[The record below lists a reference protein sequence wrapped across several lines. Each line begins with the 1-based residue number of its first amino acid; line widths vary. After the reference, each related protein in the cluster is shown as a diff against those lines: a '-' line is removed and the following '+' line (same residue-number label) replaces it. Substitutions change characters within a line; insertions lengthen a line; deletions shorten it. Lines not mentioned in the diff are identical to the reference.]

1 MRRPVKLDLKMARY
15 LMVQK
20 MKRRKHFPF
29 VTMLEPLEACNL
41 RCIGCGRVIEYKDVI
56 ERRLS
61 VEESLA
67 AVHASGAPV
76 VSISGGEPLLHEQI
90 GDIVRAIVDEK
101 RFVYLCANGLLLR
114 EKLDL
119 FSPSPYFSF
128 VVHLDGT
135 KKIHD
140 YVTRHDGTY
149 EEAIAGIREALVRGF
164 RVNTNSTLFHGSDVE
179 DLHRLF
185 STLTEM
191 GIEGLMVS
199 PGYAYEDVSD
209 KELFLKR
216 QESIAVFRKVLD
228 PSRAFPFYNNPLYLD
243 FLRGER
249 EYDCAAWTTPTYTVL
264 GWRKPCYILADE
276 HTDDVEELFD
286 PKLWERYGPG
296 KDRRC
301 TNCMMHSSFEGASIL
316 KAFSH
321 PRDLLTVA
329 LEERRG

>member
-15 LMVQK
+15 LIAQK
-20 MKRRKHFPF
+20 AKRRRHFPF
-29 VTMLEPLEACNL
+29 VTMVEPLEACNL
-41 RCIGCGRVIEYKDVI
+41 RCISCGRVIEYKDVI

-61 VEESLA
+61 VEESLG
-67 AVHASGAPV
+67 AVHASGAQV

-101 RFVYLCANGLLLR
+101 RFIYLCTNGLLLR

-119 FSPSPYFSF
+119 FKPSPYLSF

-149 EEAIAGIREALVRGF
+149 EEAIAGIREALVQGF
-164 RVNTNSTLFHGSDVE
+164 RVNTNSTLFHDSNVE

-185 STLTEM
+185 FTLTEM

-199 PGYAYEDVSD
+199 PGYAYQDVSD

-249 EYDCAAWTTPTYTVL
+249 EYGCAAWTTPTYTVL

-301 TNCMMHSSFEGASIL
+301 INCMMHSSFEGASIL
-316 KAFSH
+316 KAFSR

-329 LEERRG
+329 LKERRR